1 MNGQTTFADF
11 LRTAREAAKITATEL
26 GRRIGKTQSY
36 VSQLES
42 GALHPPEN
50 DRLVEIASALGIEVD
65 QLIIAAGRLP
75 SRMMENALIS
85 ARNNLPAFER
95 TLEESASA
103 SVAHRN
109 SLSRDP
115 SKKGGSE

>member
-1 MNGQTTFADF
+1 MTTSFGDF
-11 LRTAREAAKITATEL
+11 LKTAREGAKISVTEL
-26 GRRIGKTQSY
+26 GRRIRKTQSY

-50 DRLVEIASALGIEVD
+50 GRLVEIASALGIEVD

-75 SRMMENALIS
+75 PRMMENALIS
-85 ARNNLPAFER
+85 ARNDLPAFEK

-103 SVAHRN
+103 SVAHRF
-109 SLSRDP
+109 SLSRYP